1 MTDEQALAQTQ
12 KWLQDVVIG
21 CNFCPFAG
29 RELLNNTIRYTVVRG
44 DDLETCLENLKAEC
58 ERLTN
63 DAAVETSL
71 LIFPDGFSDFEEYL
85 DLVDLAERL
94 VVMENYE
101 GVFQVASFHPEYVFG
116 GSPINDPANYTNRSM
131 FPMLH
136 ILREDSV
143 TRAVEKYPNVDDIPT
158 QNIRFAQAKGLAY
171 MQQLRAAC
179 AMEIRN

>member
-1 MTDEQALAQTQ
+1 MTDEIAIAQTQ
-12 KWLQDVVIG
+12 KWVQNVVVG

-29 RELLNNTIRYTVVRG
+29 RELLKNTIRYTVVRG
-44 DDLETCLENLKAEC
+44 DDLENCLENLKTEC
-58 ERLTN
+58 ERLVN
-63 DAAVETSL
+63 DATVETTL

-94 VVMENYE
+94 VVLENYE
-101 GVFQVASFHPEYVFG
+101 GVFQVASFHPEYLFG
-116 GSPINDPANYTNRSM
+116 GSQTNDPANYTNRSI

-143 TRAVEKYPNVDDIPT
+143 TRAVENYPNVDDIPT

-171 MQQLRAAC
+171 MEALRAKC
-179 AMEIRN
+179 ADLN